1 MSTFHGLAF
10 SSNPISLNVDEQA
23 TEGWV
28 ETLPLCHTTWVEFVW
43 IPRWLKSDTCILN
56 NMINKLFAASATALM
71 EDFCKCGETSSQ
83 LAASKLTRIFL
94 VFCIGIDVM
103 YVYWRGDSSK
113 YLSFTV
119 FNLGWCSQSRLWF
132 LNRFGGE
139 SLTRQRMLAFN
150 QLLASCR
157 KLRNFYYFDGS
168 ASKANSLQS
177 QKETNEMSVIFIN

>member
-132 LNRFGGE
+132 LNRFGWDACI
-139 SLTRQRMLAFN
+139 QPIAPF
-150 QLLASCR
+150 R
-157 KLRNFYYFDGS
+157 KLRSIHYFAGS
-168 ASKANSLQS
+168 ASQATSLQS
-177 QKETNEMSVIFIN
+177 QQESNEISVIFIN